1 MTPQQYR
8 NALKRLGFSIVG
20 AGPHLGVT
28 GRTSQ
33 RYANGESPIPERTIM
48 LIEHMLKA
56 SEKPDTGSRRGA

>member
-1 MTPQQYR
+1 MTAQQYR
-8 NALKRLGFSIVG
+8 NALKRLGFSIFG

-33 RYANGESPIPERTIM
+33 RYAHGDSPIPERTIK
-48 LIEHMLKA
+48 LLEHLLKA